1 MFIKKLYR
9 HSKMGCFVFVA
20 FTMAFIFINYKWG
33 VVATPVFQYG
43 MFSTSFYL
51 KDTQTAYRIYV
62 NDQEIDLTKYAFA
75 KRDMLLVLLENYEKE
90 KIVNTEVFL
99 TMRQLLKKT
108 GVGYL
113 MKQAYYSNNI
123 NDTTFTVWHKKLLE
137 KMLGYPVVNAAVF
150 RQKVIL
156 KNSVVQPV
164 SSPEKIPFLVAN

>member
-9 HSKMGCFVFVA
+9 YSKMGCTAFVA
-20 FTMAFIFINYKWG
+20 FIMAFIFINYKWG

-43 MFSTSFYL
+43 MFSTPVHL
-51 KDTQTAYRIYV
+51 KDTQIACRIYV
-62 NDQEIDLTKYAFA
+62 NDQEIDITKYAFA
-75 KRDMLLVLLENYEKE
+75 KRDMLLVLLENYERE
-90 KIVNTEVFL
+90 KVVNTEVFL

-123 NDTTFTVWHKKLLE
+123 NDTIFTVWHKKLLE
-137 KMLGYPVVNAAVF
+137 QMLGYPVVNAAVF

-164 SSPEKIPFLVAN
+164 SSPEKIPFLVAY